1 MNPLDRKLRILS
13 AIVEKYISTG
23 DPVGSKTICED
34 FDLALS
40 PATIRSEMA
49 NLVSAGYLIQPHIS
63 SGRVPSHRGYR
74 VYINRLMP
82 EFPLAIEEK
91 NLVQGVLGTSAI
103 DPESLLE
110 CATEVLA
117 DMTGFTAV
125 MTTPLNQASRIREI
139 KLVKISRRGAM
150 LVLVTSNGMVKNKLF
165 RCEFDLNEQILKMF
179 EEILEEEFRGRLLG
193 KLNPESVNIIVSS
206 DEKLSSLLLPIV
218 DTLLEAAKEASEVKI
233 KVYGQK
239 NLLLF
244 PDITAEAVVDVFNF
258 LEDSDKLLKL
268 LKGNGCGVNFLVGEE
283 NAYKQLKNLS
293 VASTRYN
300 IAGKFGILGIIGPTR
315 MNYSLI
321 STYLKYIASLVEM
334 FLERILKGE

>member
-34 FDLALS
+34 FNLAFS

-74 VYINRLMP
+74 VYINRIMP

-91 NLVQGVLGTSAI
+91 NLVQGVLGASAI

-110 CATEVLA
+110 CATEVLS
-117 DMTGFTAV
+117 DMTGFTAI

-193 KLNPESVNIIVSS
+193 ELNPESVNIIVSS
-206 DEKLSSLLLPIV
+206 DEKLSSLLLPILG
-218 DTLLEAAKEASEVKI
+218 TLLEAAKEASEVKI

-244 PDITAEAVVDVFNF
+244 PDITAEMVIDVFNF

-268 LKGNGCGVNFLVGEE
+268 LKGNGCGVNFLIGEE

-293 VASTRYN
+293 VASARYN

-321 STYLKYIASLVEM
+321 STYLKYVSSLVEM